1 MKTTR
6 RKSRRKFRKTC
17 GRGQGCTKMV
27 QPQTN
32 EPKINKP
39 RSNGD
44 LQEFYQPSINKDQ
57 KIIED
62 RFMRSA
68 AAAQRRID
76 FEKEMAKINMEYND
90 KQILRKIARASQ
102 PPRVIRNTIQRQGRG
117 KKSRRKFRKTCGGG
131 NPMNFGMLF
140 SIPRNESEANVQIP
154 NNISVMKLLKPSII
168 GLVSPM
174 DLPDDS
180 ERTRTKMWKLF
191 ADELYKAELSKFVM
205 QHIPYTTVG
214 NIGKTTKTKL
224 TMDIIQDRLS
234 SIKTKGIEN
243 ILALKGWEE
252 NENYL
257 KPGEVS
263 APQPEYLFSDV
274 PEWIRFLKPQFN
286 GFISAS
292 TYMEGHPFRRNKITE
307 ENKDNDW
314 WAVKQEYTITGETYL
329 TGILMSNLILGIKYD
344 IEKIKAGANKIICNL
359 IFDHKLYLLYQDMF
373 NNYVDSE
380 YKDKFEMIPE
390 IPLGF
395 SKKGFYNDVLRSMGT
410 GGVYCSIEF
419 QDSILKA
426 GQDIFKIGDK
436 VLVLGKG
443 DELLNDLQRKN
454 YYPSTITN
462 INSISEHNKNY
473 NITFDTGETEANVP
487 ILRISSDNID
497 REVITVLWFRYMKD
511 ILIKLKDSGTVST
524 VYILSVDIDA
534 AAYFIEDCLSS
545 GILKQCDYDEKTSL
559 KGGES
564 TSLHPFEFGGIRLM

>member
-1 MKTTR
+1 
-6 RKSRRKFRKTC
+6 
-17 GRGQGCTKMV
+17 
-27 QPQTN
+27 
-32 EPKINKP
+32 
-39 RSNGD
+39 
-44 LQEFYQPSINKDQ
+44 
-57 KIIED
+57 
-62 RFMRSA
+62 
-68 AAAQRRID
+68 
-76 FEKEMAKINMEYND
+76 
-90 KQILRKIARASQ
+90 
-102 PPRVIRNTIQRQGRG
+102 
-117 KKSRRKFRKTCGGG
+117 
-131 NPMNFGMLF
+131 MNFGMLL
-140 SIPRNESEANVQIP
+140 SIPRNQTEADVQIP
-154 NNISVMKLLKPSII
+154 KNIKVIKSLKPSII

-174 DLPDDS
+174 DLPNDS
-180 ERTRTKMWKLF
+180 KRTRTQMWELF
-191 ADELYKAELSKFVM
+191 ADELYKGGLSKFVM

-224 TMDIIQDRLS
+224 TMDVIQDRLS
-234 SIKTKGIEN
+234 SIKKKGIKN

-257 KPGEVS
+257 KPGKVS

-344 IEKIKAGANKIICNL
+344 IEKIKAGANKIICNI
-359 IFDHKLYLLYQDMF
+359 IFDHELYLSYQDKF
-373 NNYVDSE
+373 NECVDRE
-380 YKDKFEMIPE
+380 YKDTFEMIPE

-395 SKKGFYNDVLRSMGT
+395 SKKGFYNDVLRSMGV

-426 GQDIFKIGDK
+426 GHDIFNVDDK

-443 DELLNDLQRKN
+443 DELSNDLQRKN
-454 YYPSTITN
+454 YHLSTITK

-473 NITFDTGETEANVP
+473 KTYDITFDTGETEANVP
-487 ILRISSDNID
+487 ILRISSDYVD
-497 REVITVLWFRYMKD
+497 REVIAKLWLTYMKD
-511 ILIKLKDSGTVST
+511 ILIKLRDSGKVST

-534 AAYFIEDCLSS
+534 AENFIDDCLLHD
-545 GILKQCDYDEKTSL
+545 ILKRCDYDEKISQN
-559 KGGES
+559 GGES
-564 TSLHPFEFGGIRLM
+564 TSLHPFKFGGIHLM